1 MKLPKLAI
9 FDMDGLLFDTERNM
23 YEANTEVMEKYG
35 YQQDFDSYMTTI
47 GMAGDNFFRQLY
59 KIHGP
64 DYPAHEIA
72 AESAELAHRRV
83 LEHGPAVKEGIP
95 ELLRFFRDSGS
106 DLCVASSSKTSTVQ
120 TYLDLAGL
128 SEYFSFIIGG
138 EAVHRSKPDPE
149 VHEICLDRAGVAPS
163 EALVLEDSENGI
175 HAAYNA
181 GIPVIC
187 IVDMKEPAPR
197 YRKMAAAVVHSALEV
212 PKLFT

>member
-35 YQQDFDSYMTTI
+35 YQQDFDSYMTTM

-106 DLCVASSSKTSTVQ
+106 DLCVASSSKTPTVQ

-128 SEYFSFIIGG
+128 SEYFSFVIGG
-138 EAVHRSKPDPE
+138 EAVHKSKPDPE

-175 HAAYNA
+175 HAAYSA

-187 IVDMKEPAPR
+187 IVDMKEPAQR
-197 YRKMAAAVVHSALEV
+197 YHRMAAAVVHSAREV
-212 PKLFT
+212 PKLFG

>member
-1 MKLPKLAI
+1 M
-9 FDMDGLLFDTERNM
+9 
-23 YEANTEVMEKYG
+23 
-35 YQQDFDSYMTTI
+35 
-47 GMAGDNFFRQLY
+47 
-59 KIHGP
+59 
-64 DYPAHEIA
+64 
-72 AESAELAHRRV
+72 
-83 LEHGPAVKEGIP
+83 
-95 ELLRFFRDSGS
+95 
-106 DLCVASSSKTSTVQ
+106 Q

-187 IVDMKEPAPR
+187 IVDMKEPAHR
-197 YRKMAAAVVHSALEV
+197 YRKMAVAVVHSALEV

>member
-35 YQQDFDSYMTTI
+35 YQQDFDSYMTTM

-95 ELLRFFRDSGS
+95 DLLRFFRDSGS
-106 DLCVASSSKTSTVQ
+106 DLCVASSTKTSTVQ

-163 EALVLEDSENGI
+163 EALVLENGI

-181 GIPVIC
+181 GIPFIC

>member
-35 YQQDFDSYMTTI
+35 YQQDFDSYMTTR
-47 GMAGDNFFRQLY
+47 GRAGDNFFRQLY

-64 DYPAHEIA
+64 DDPAHEIA

-149 VHEICLDRAGVAPS
+149 VHEICLDRAGVTPS

-187 IVDMKEPAPR
+187 IVDMKEPAHR